1 MIYKTRGIVLKTVKY
16 GETSLVVS
24 VFTELFGVQ
33 TYMVNG
39 VRSSKKTGNKAA
51 MYQPASLLDME
62 VYHYEQKNMQRIK
75 ECSWSYLQHEVLSD
89 VVKNSIA
96 LYMMELLYKTLK
108 QPEQNTDLFYFC
120 EDALQQLDKSTTAVA
135 ANFPLFFTLHLSHF
149 FGFRINDI
157 EPGLANAENFYLDLL
172 EGNFTSQQPAHLHF
186 MEKEDALI
194 TAEFLKIMQPYEL
207 DQVKLN
213 HHKRRILLARYLE
226 YYALHIQD
234 FGQMK
239 TLQVLQEVLG

>member
-1 MIYKTRGIVLKTVKY
+1 MTHKTRGIVLRAIKY
-16 GETSLVVS
+16 GETSLVVT

-39 VRSSKKTGNKAA
+39 ARSSKKTGAKAA

-75 ECSWSYLQHEVLSD
+75 EANWSYLPHQTQSSVI
-89 VVKNSIA
+89 KNSIA
-96 LYMMELLYKTLK
+96 LYMMELLHKTLK

-120 EDALQQLDKSTTAVA
+120 EDALQQLDKAPVAVA

-149 FGFRINDI
+149 FGFRIHDI
-157 EPGLANAENFYLDLL
+157 EPDNADAEIIYLDLL
-172 EGNFTSQQPAHLHF
+172 EGNFTQQQPPHPHF

-194 TAEFLKIMQPYEL
+194 TSDLLKMMQPHEL
-207 DQVKLN
+207 DQLKMN
-213 HHKRRILLARYLE
+213 HQKRRILLAKYLE
-226 YYALHIQD
+226 YYALHIQE
-234 FGQMK
+234 FGSMK
-239 TLQVLQEVLG
+239 TLSVLQEILA